1 LTYPLLILTVYLF
14 LNPDYKHEFTVN
26 EHSTFHSQP
35 FPFQDA
41 TMGYP
46 NGLNPQA
53 TPETM
58 SPDILAAVRQQ
69 MCNMVDAANF
79 VAGFNLPPNM
89 TIQSMT
95 PQGNLGVNIPNPKAA
110 SPAMSGMNKNGGEP
124 NNVLQMPR
132 LGSPAMQNLPTELS
146 MHGLQ
151 NSSPNDDEFRK
162 KERNRM
168 RKDQSLDDEF
178 SHLEDQKN
186 LNNRLSI
193 TKLNS
198 PKNHTKSPSLEALEP
213 AVNLA
218 ISGQSLDMSFK
229 SSRHSSDG
237 SINGEDSS
245 PHSFRSSNLG
255 FKDSSPIKLEPLADC
270 RE

>member
-1 LTYPLLILTVYLF
+1 MKFWKKNFVKKNYS
-14 LNPDYKHEFTVN
+14 KHEFIDN
-26 EHSTFHSQP
+26 ENSNFHLQP

-41 TMGYP
+41 AMGYP
-46 NGLNPQA
+46 NGLNPQT
-53 TPETM
+53 TPESM

-95 PQGNLGVNIPNPKAA
+95 PQGSSGANMSNQKAA
-110 SPAMSGMNKNGGEP
+110 SPAMNMMNKNGGDP
-124 NNVLQMPR
+124 NNILQMPR
-132 LGSPAMQNLPTELS
+132 LGSPAMHNLPTELS

-151 NSSPNDDEFRK
+151 NLSPNGDDFRK
-162 KERNRM
+162 KERNRL

-178 SHLEDQKN
+178 THLEDQKN

-198 PKNHTKSPSLEALEP
+198 PKNHTKSPTMEALEP
-213 AVNLA
+213 AVNMA

-237 SINGEDSS
+237 SINGADS

-255 FKDSSPIKLEPLADC
+255 FKDSSPIKLEPLAEC

>member
-1 LTYPLLILTVYLF
+1 
-14 LNPDYKHEFTVN
+14 
-26 EHSTFHSQP
+26 
-35 FPFQDA
+35 
-41 TMGYP
+41 
-46 NGLNPQA
+46 
-53 TPETM
+53 M

-95 PQGNLGVNIPNPKAA
+95 PQGSSGANMSNQKAA
-110 SPAMSGMNKNGGEP
+110 SPAMNAISKNGAD
-124 NNVLQMPR
+124 NNNILR
-132 LGSPAMQNLPTELS
+132 LGSPVTHNLPKELS

-151 NSSPNDDEFRK
+151 NLSPNDEDFRK

-178 SHLEDQKN
+178 SHFEDQKS

-198 PKNHTKSPSLEALEP
+198 PKNHTKSPTMEALEP

-237 SINGEDSS
+237 SINGGDS

-255 FKDSSPIKLEPLADC
+255 YKDSSPIKLEPLAEC
-270 RE
+270 RD